1 VDNVGTMIR
10 SLPGSNPKSV
20 PGVGSRLF
28 ITVFFLFFFGMG
40 TVFTWLVAR
49 EAVAAVRTW
58 MWPQTECEIL
68 RSDVRETDSSGRK
81 TGDFY
86 FYVEYRYPFGGQN
99 FVSDRFRL
107 MAAAYQDYGKV
118 ERLVQ
123 RFQPGARTTC
133 YVNPRQPAEAVL
145 ERGSLW
151 FPLLI
156 FFPLIFVGIGAIG
169 IFSAWSPSS
178 RTGIASRP
186 ISDRA
191 SGVRGKGLAIGIFAL
206 FLIVGLGMFYGLA
219 VRTSLLVLSA
229 RNWPAVTCTVL
240 SSQVRTHRGNRGS
253 TYSVDVLYA
262 YRVNGR
268 EYKAN
273 RYDLMGGSS
282 SGYDG
287 KRAIIRRYPPGA
299 RVICYV
305 DPTDPTQAV
314 LQRGFTPIMLIGL
327 LPLLFIGAGVFG
339 LRSMLRKSRE
349 LSVVSFSNGAGFLSS
364 GNVVPQVDENTAS
377 AALVLKAASSPP
389 GKFLAILC
397 VALFWNGIVS
407 VFLVLL
413 FQRGKSGH
421 FEWFLGLF
429 LVPFVLIGLGMI
441 GAVGY
446 FFLSIFNPRPRITVI
461 PGIPHLG
468 DSVRF
473 EWELSGRTEV
483 LKDLRLSVT
492 GQEEATYTR
501 GTRTS
506 TDRNV
511 FADIEIT
518 RLSSTREMVSGS
530 AQVSIPADSMHSFSS
545 QHNKIVWSIR
555 VQGEIA
561 RWPDLNEEF
570 ALTVLPARE
579 K

>member
-1 VDNVGTMIR
+1 VDNGSTMIR

-20 PGVGSRLF
+20 PGVGGRVV
-28 ITVFFLFFFGMG
+28 ITVFFLFFFGVG
-40 TVFTWLVAR
+40 TVFAWLVAR
-49 EAVAAVRTW
+49 EAVAGVWTW
-58 MWPQTECEIL
+58 LWPKTECQIV
-68 RSDVRETDSSGRK
+68 RSSVRETDPRGRK

-86 FYVEYRYPFGGQN
+86 FDIEYQYPFNGQN
-99 FVSDRFRL
+99 YVSDRFRL
-107 MAAAYQDYGKV
+107 RAASYQDYGKV

-123 RFQPGARTTC
+123 RFQTGSRTAC

-145 ERGSLW
+145 ERGSLL

-178 RTGIASRP
+178 RTAIASRP

-206 FLIVGLGMFYGLA
+206 FTIVGLGMFYGIA
-219 VRTSLLVLSA
+219 VRTSLLVLRA

-240 SSQVRTHRGNRGS
+240 SSQVRTHHGNHGS

-273 RYDLMGGSS
+273 RYDFMGGSS
-282 SGYDG
+282 SGYAG
-287 KRAIIRRYPPGA
+287 KQAITRRYPPGA
-299 RVICYV
+299 QVICYV
-305 DPTDPTQAV
+305 DPADPTQAV
-314 LQRGFTPIMLIGL
+314 LERGLTPIMLLGL
-327 LPLLFIGAGVFG
+327 IPLLFIGAGVFG
-339 LRSMLRKSRE
+339 LRSMLRKSRG

-364 GNVVPQVDENTAS
+364 GNVMAQVDEHTAN
-377 AALVLKAASSPP
+377 AAVVLKAASSPP
-389 GKFLAILC
+389 GKFLGMLC

-413 FQRGKSGH
+413 FQSGKAGH
-421 FEWFLGLF
+421 FQWFLGLF

-441 GAVGY
+441 VAVGY
-446 FFLSIFNPRPRITVI
+446 FFLSIFNPRPRITVT
-461 PGIPHLG
+461 PGMPRLG
-468 DSVRF
+468 DSVRL

-483 LKDLRLSVT
+483 LKDLQLSVT

-511 FADIEIT
+511 FADIEVT
-518 RLSSTREMVSGS
+518 RLSSTREMVSSS

-555 VQGEIA
+555 VKGEIA